1 MYSHEINWRV
11 FLMNVECDNCG
22 EHTLDCRCDNWKI
35 TMDEDTDTLQLFF
48 KLLEKHI
55 DKCEEE

>member
-1 MYSHEINWRV
+1 MSG
-11 FLMNVECDNCG
+11 ECDNCG